1 MSDRNDRY
9 RLSQLLFAGLLSA
22 AFHAGFAPAAGSQ
35 PPPSL
40 FVGAAEADVHVEL
53 AVHQW
58 FPGNVTADDQTGMAP
73 VKLLALVDSPLV
85 SQVRSTAS
93 CSRYGM
99 VREALACAIGWG
111 VPMLRAARTAR
122 RVVKLIRK
130 DSSNVFD
137 IMSLALGTFF
147 CAEFYQSYEFWEQCR
162 RESGGC

>member
-1 MSDRNDRY
+1 MTDTGSPSFCLPDCFR
-9 RLSQLLFAGLLSA
+9 RLFMLALPRRPEAS
-22 AFHAGFAPAAGSQ
+22 

-73 VKLLALVDSPLV
+73 VKLLALVDSLLV
-85 SQVRSTAS
+85 SQVRSTAG

-147 CAEFYQSYEFWEQCR
+147 CAEFYQSYELWEQCR